1 MPALDPSRPALLPSA
16 AMTHPQPGPSTPD
29 AAPTAATNVAREGA
43 TNTALPR
50 AMNAARG
57 AGTHAAPSATTN
69 AADGRITDATPDVV
83 VIGGGPS
90 GSTAAAFLAKAGRS
104 VVLLEKEAHPRFH
117 IGESLLPRN
126 LDILERLGMLDAVRG
141 IGVHK
146 PGAEFVSDRTG
157 RSCAFPFRHALNQ
170 SRTHAWQVRRSDFDA
185 ALFRNAARLGAATR
199 EETRVTEIRFPAA
212 GFSRRGER
220 PEVVARTAAGEAVT
234 YRPRFVLDASG
245 RDTFLA
251 KEVTTKVA
259 NKRNNTAAMYA
270 HWRGVERRQGE
281 LDGYI
286 SIHLAE
292 DGWFWLIPLPG
303 DVMSVG
309 FVGNQTAWKGRKGDA
324 RAIFLD
330 RVMSSPT
337 VAARVRGA
345 TIEGEIFSTA
355 NYSYRAASGTG
366 EGYLMIGDAYG
377 FVDPMFSTGVLM
389 AMTAGELGAKA
400 ADTWLDDPARGEAM
414 CRATNLELARAM
426 DRIGWL
432 IYRIN
437 DPVMRSLFM
446 APKNTL
452 WMRDGIINMLAGNL
466 AGGRFGDPRAILPI
480 LSFKAVYRVLSWLH
494 RRGLGPEMAE
504 ARPVSLAAAE

>member
-1 MPALDPSRPALLPSA
+1 MNPILDGPRPALE
-16 AMTHPQPGPSTPD
+16 TSTPM
-29 AAPTAATNVAREGA
+29 E
-43 TNTALPR
+43 
-50 AMNAARG
+50 
-57 AGTHAAPSATTN
+57 HS
-69 AADGRITDATPDVV
+69 ATPDVLIV
-83 VIGGGPS
+83 GGGPA
-90 GSTAAAFLAKAGRS
+90 GSTAAALLAKAGRD
-104 VVLLEKEAHPRFH
+104 VVLVEKEAHPRFH

-126 LDILERLGMLDAVRG
+126 LDILERLGMIETVRG
-141 IGVHK
+141 MGVHK

-157 RSCAFPFRHALNQ
+157 RSCAFPFANALNKA
-170 SRTHAWQVRRSDFDA
+170 RTHSWQVRRSDFDA
-185 ALFRNAARLGAATR
+185 ALFANARCLGAATL
-199 EETRVTEIRFPAA
+199 EETRVTDIAFGAPGAMAA
-212 GFSRRGER
+212 GER
-220 PEVVARTAAGEAVT
+220 ATVTARTAEGADLT
-234 YRPRFVLDASG
+234 FRPRFVLDASG

-251 KEVTTKVA
+251 GKMRLKEA

-270 HWRGVERRQGE
+270 HFRGVERREGE

-303 DVMSVG
+303 DVMSIG
-309 FVGNQTAWKGRKGDA
+309 FVGNQSAWKGRKGSAQD
-324 RAIFLD
+324 ILLD
-330 RVMSSPT
+330 RIASSPT
-337 VAARVRGA
+337 VSARTRGA
-345 TIEGEIFSTA
+345 EIASEIFSTA
-355 NYSYRAASGTG
+355 NYSYRATSGSG
-366 EGYLMIGDAYG
+366 DGYLMIGDAFG

-400 ADTWLDDPARGEAM
+400 ADTWLHDPVRGAAA
-414 CRATNLELARAM
+414 CRATNTELAQAM

-480 LSFKAVYRVLSWLH
+480 LSFKAVFHTLSWLH
-494 RRGLGPEMAE
+494 RRGLGPDMPES
-504 ARPVSLAAAE
+504 RPAAAPAMVAAE

>member
-1 MPALDPSRPALLPSA
+1 
-16 AMTHPQPGPSTPD
+16 MTNP
-29 AAPTAATNVAREGA
+29 
-43 TNTALPR
+43 
-50 AMNAARG
+50 
-57 AGTHAAPSATTN
+57 
-69 AADGRITDATPDVV
+69 TPDVV

-90 GSTAAAFLAKAGRS
+90 GSTAASFLAKAGRS
-104 VVLLEKEAHPRFH
+104 VVLFEKEAHPRFH

-126 LDILERLGMLDAVRG
+126 LDILERLGVLDTVRG

-170 SRTHAWQVRRSDFDA
+170 ARTHAWQVRRSEFDE
-185 ALFRNAARLGAATR
+185 ALFRNAARLGAETH
-199 EETRVTEIRFPAA
+199 EETRVAEIRFPAE
-212 GFSRRGER
+212 GFARRGER
-220 PEVVARTAAGEAVT
+220 PEVVAKTKDGGEIT
-234 YRPRFVLDASG
+234 LRPRFVLDASG

-251 KEVTTKVA
+251 NKVTTKNS
-259 NKRNNTAAMYA
+259 NKYNNTAAMYA
-270 HWRGVERRQGE
+270 HWRGVERREGE

-303 DVMSVG
+303 DVMSIG
-309 FVGNQTAWKGRKGDA
+309 FVGNQSAWKHRKGSA
-324 RAIFLD
+324 RDTFLD
-330 RVMSSPT
+330 RVASSPS
-337 VAARVRGA
+337 VSARVRGA
-345 TIEGEIFSTA
+345 EIVGEIYSTA

-366 EGYLMIGDAYG
+366 EGYLMIGDAFG

-400 ADTWLDDPARGEAM
+400 ADGWLDDPVRGEAM

-480 LSFKAVYRVLSWLH
+480 LSFKAVYHVLSWMH
-494 RRGLGPEMAE
+494 RRGWGPDMPESRPGPMAVP
-504 ARPVSLAAAE
+504 APAE